1 MDNPIATAE
10 NKLSDESEQQLG
22 KISEGIWNDKALR
35 FLKNLNI
42 SIKHCENVSPKN
54 STHFS

>member
-10 NKLSDESEQQLG
+10 NKLSDESKQQLG

-35 FLKNLNI
+35 IFKI
-42 SIKHCENVSPKN
+42 
-54 STHFS
+54 